1 MLTFTK
7 EQIKEISEQLDC
19 GFRAF
24 YHKQTGDLIFVPD
37 TSRHIG
43 MDTDAWQD
51 DLDKLD
57 KNFFDY
63 HEINLM
69 GASDSFQVMADFAE
83 QITERELQDKLLNAL
98 NRKKPFREF
107 MFVIDNAGEQRK
119 SWFNFKNKRYVEWTE
134 KQLKVHNNIDKQENA
149 NQQH

>member
-24 YHKQTGDLIFVPD
+24 YHKQTGELIFVPD
-37 TSRHIG
+37 TNRHID

-57 KNFFDY
+57 ENFLDY
-63 HEINLM
+63 HEIIAM
-69 GASDSFQVMADFAE
+69 DASDSFRVMADFAE
-83 QITERELQDKLLNAL
+83 QLADTSLQNKLIKAL
-98 NRKKPFREF
+98 NRNKPFSEF
-107 MFVIDNAGEQRK
+107 KLVIDNSGERRQ
-119 SWFNFKNKRYVEWTE
+119 SWFDFKEKRYTGWTE
-134 KQLKVHNNIDKQENA
+134 EQLKIQNDIDQQKNA
-149 NQQH
+149 SH

>member
-37 TSRHIG
+37 TNRHID
-43 MDTDAWQD
+43 MDTNAWQD

-57 KNFFDY
+57 ENFLDY
-63 HEINLM
+63 LEINAM
-69 GASDSFQVMADFAE
+69 ETSDSFRVMTDFAE
-83 QITERELQDKLLNAL
+83 QLADTKLQDRLLTAL
-98 NRKKPFREF
+98 NRNKPFREF
-107 MFVIDNAGEQRK
+107 KFVIDNAGEQRK
-119 SWFNFKNKRYVEWTE
+119 SWFDFKNKHYIEWTE
-134 KQLKVHNNIDKQENA
+134 EQLRIQNDLD
-149 NQQH
+149 

>member
-37 TSRHIG
+37 TNRHID
-43 MDTDAWQD
+43 MDTNAWQD

-57 KNFFDY
+57 ENFLDY
-63 HEINLM
+63 LEINAM
-69 GASDSFQVMADFAE
+69 ETSDSFRVMTDFAE
-83 QITERELQDKLLNAL
+83 QLADTKLQDSLLTAL
-98 NRKKPFREF
+98 NRNKPFREF
-107 MFVIDNAGEQRK
+107 KFVIDNAGEQRK
-119 SWFNFKNKRYVEWTE
+119 SWFDFKNKRYIEWTE
-134 KQLKVHNNIDKQENA
+134 EQLRIQNDLD
-149 NQQH
+149 